1 MRLHTIATAC
11 AALAATLA
19 TGPAL
24 AQASWP
30 EKPIEFL
37 CATDAGSGAANWCL
51 LMSELV
57 GAELGVPIEVMFRPA
72 GAGNEAATYVDERP
86 ADGYA
91 WLQANTSYGGYM
103 NLPTFRPDPMN
114 FQVAVEVEKFL
125 YVIAVNKDSPYQT
138 WEDLATAMRES
149 AESPIPVAANKPGS
163 AHHLHL
169 VNLFQAADLPWTYV
183 PYDGA
188 GGAMRDT
195 LGGHVDVAIGPPGIW
210 QPHVESGDARFL
222 LLINEEKADVPGLS
236 EIPIP
241 SDFGLDYEMIHQ
253 TQGVFTKVGT
263 PDEVNSRIAEAFLA
277 ATETD
282 RYAEYLA
289 QNTHV
294 VPNVDTD
301 IEANTARFRALLEK
315 MKVTLTEAGLL

>member
-1 MRLHTIATAC
+1 MRLPSISTGLV
-11 AALAATLA
+11 ALAAAWA
-19 TGPAL
+19 TGPAM
-24 AQASWP
+24 AQGSWP
-30 EKPIEFL
+30 EKPIEML

-51 LMSELV
+51 LMGELV

-86 ADGYA
+86 ADGYT

-114 FQVAVEVEKFL
+114 FEVAVEVEKFL
-125 YVIAVNKDSPYQT
+125 YVVAVNAKSPYQT
-138 WEDLATAMRES
+138 WEDLANAMRDS
-149 AESPIPVAANKPGS
+149 ADAPIAVAANKPGS

-169 VNLFQAADLPWTYV
+169 VKLFEAAGLPWTYV

-195 LGGHVDVAIGPPGIW
+195 LGGHIDVAIGPPGIW
-210 QPHVESGDARFL
+210 QPHVESGDARYL
-222 LLINEEKADVPGLS
+222 LLINEERATAPDLAD
-236 EIPIP
+236 IPIP
-241 SDFGLDYEMIHQ
+241 SDFGLNYQMIHQ
-253 TQGVFTKVGT
+253 TQGVFTKTGT
-263 PDEVNSRIAEAFLA
+263 PDEINTRIGEAFLA
-277 ATETD
+277 ATKTD

-301 IEANTARFRALLEK
+301 IKANTARFRELLST
-315 MKVTLTEAGLL
+315 MKVTLQEAGLL